1 MGIVL
6 IIIGIACALYGVSV
20 MMIGSGTWF
29 FAVWYALGAAF
40 IVVGVAVQAGW
51 WQALPTIVKRG
62 VEIVAAVVLCV
73 VLVTQVF
80 IFRDFNDT
88 GEPGLDYLIVLGAQV
103 HEQEPSAVLAYRLDA
118 AYDYLMENE
127 GTLCIVSGGQGP
139 NEPAPE
145 AHIMADYLIRRGLP
159 AERIIQEDRSL
170 NTAQNIA
177 NCKKLIDSDHDRI
190 GLVTNNFH
198 LFRSL
203 SIARKAG
210 MENVSGIAAYSTPGY
225 LPNNLL
231 RESFSI
237 VKDVVCGN
245 M

>member
-1 MGIVL
+1 MGIAL

-127 GTLCIVSGGQGP
+127 GSSWLRGG
-139 NEPAPE
+139 A
-145 AHIMADYLIRRGLP
+145 
-159 AERIIQEDRSL
+159 
-170 NTAQNIA
+170 
-177 NCKKLIDSDHDRI
+177 
-190 GLVTNNFH
+190 
-198 LFRSL
+198 
-203 SIARKAG
+203 
-210 MENVSGIAAYSTPGY
+210 
-225 LPNNLL
+225 LL
-231 RESFSI
+231 RTLHISAYNVFHDAE
-237 VKDVVCGN
+237 
-245 M
+245 

>member
-1 MGIVL
+1 MAIILIV
-6 IIIGIACALYGVSV
+6 IGIACAVYGVSV

-40 IVVGVAVQAGW
+40 IAVGVAVQMGW
-51 WQALPTIVKRG
+51 WHVLPTVVKRG
-62 VEIVAAVVLCV
+62 IEIIAAVGLCV

-80 IFRDFNDT
+80 IFKDFNDT
-88 GEPGLDYLIVLGAQV
+88 GEADLDYLIVLGAQV
-103 HEQEPSAVLAYRLDA
+103 HEWGPSTVLAYRLDA

-127 GTLCIVSGGQGP
+127 GTICIVSGGQGF
-139 NEPAPE
+139 NEHVAEAPV
-145 AHIMADYLIRRGLP
+145 MADYLIQRGIP
-159 AERIIQEDRSL
+159 AERIMQEAHSL
-170 NTAQNIA
+170 NTTQNIA
-177 NCKKLIDSDHDRI
+177 NCKELFDSEHDRVGI
-190 GLVTNNFH
+190 VTNNFH

-210 MENVSGIAAYSTPGY
+210 IKNVSGIAAYSTPGY

-231 RESFSI
+231 RESFGI
-237 VKDVVCGN
+237 VKDFVCGN